1 MMYVI
6 IGFFYIIASLFL
18 SMHDEKLIGLDFP
31 IKPSPKVIAINLMI
45 CVVFGAIICSLY
57 FDNIYWRFGIII
69 FSILLNVRFRCLKK
83 IGSKM
88 ETIATRSTIKFWE
101 QREILMNLFTF
112 ILSFLTLL
120 TFFK

>member
-45 CVVFGAIICSLY
+45 CVVFV
-57 FDNIYWRFGIII
+57 NITPFQSHPIRAWEPHDTRFE
-69 FSILLNVRFRCLKK
+69 S
-83 IGSKM
+83 
-88 ETIATRSTIKFWE
+88 
-101 QREILMNLFTF
+101 Q
-112 ILSFLTLL
+112 
-120 TFFK
+120 